1 MQRRMHRMRQKRRSL
16 LRLYEAER
24 NGTSCTLRVPGA
36 TRVVETNMLEEP
48 IAELP
53 MDGESVKLHFRPFE
67 IKTVMVY
74 R

>member
-1 MQRRMHRMRQKRRSL
+1 V

-24 NGTSCTLRVPGA
+24 NGTSCVLNVPGA

-53 MDGESVKLHFRPFE
+53 MDGETVKLHFRPFE
-67 IKTVMVY
+67 IKTVLVY

>member
-1 MQRRMHRMRQKRRSL
+1 VL
-16 LRLYEAER
+16 
-24 NGTSCTLRVPGA
+24 NVPGA

-53 MDGESVKLHFRPFE
+53 MDGEAVKLHFRPFE
-67 IKTVMVY
+67 IKTVLVY